1 MSLKKKI
8 KNEKKLDE
16 RVLEKS
22 KAFVQVSKKR
32 SA

>member
-22 KAFVQVSKKR
+22 KAFLLTRKLR
-32 SA
+32 